1 MKQKKDL
8 TPGIR
13 YRGYGFINEYGE
25 FQFEPEDT
33 GSRQGQTKF
42 VVQNEDFTVAETS
55 KYVLVRCK
63 VEKEGTTIDRLKKF
77 IKIFN
82 ELISIFR
89 DYDF

>member
-42 VVQNEDFTVAETS
+42 VVQNEDFTVAETA
-55 KYVLVRCK
+55 KYVLVRAK
-63 VEKEGTTIDRLKKF
+63 VEKAGTSVDRLKKF
-77 IKIFN
+77 LKIFN

>member
-8 TPGIR
+8 SPGVR

-42 VVQNEDFTVAETS
+42 VVQNENYTVAETS
-55 KYVLVRCK
+55 KYVLVRAK
-63 VEKEGTTIDRLKKF
+63 IEKEGSNIDRLKKF
-77 IKIFN
+77 LNIFN
-82 ELISIFR
+82 ELITIFR
-89 DYDF
+89 EYDF